1 MVNNKLINFFVI
13 FLFIGLWSSIGSD
26 PYNFLFIF
34 ESQNNLYLNI
44 SKMNLKEII
53 NFFRAFFPLFCLLI
67 GLFILI
73 KYKLFNKQKKFIY
86 ILLVIQIIQIVTTFF
101 SKDSIMSNFENS
113 IDHVGRY
120 HWIISS
126 IASILLFMIA
136 NKLKNFDKK
145 NFFYIS
151 IFFLALMVCWFSVK
165 NISDFYSMNI
175 RTSLYNLNVLRESA
189 FFLGHQMPRV
199 TGLSRSII
207 FLYVIIFFINLNSKN
222 KFKFLNYVLLII
234 LGSFIFLFQSK
245 FAVISFIIIN
255 FIFFFNFTNK
265 VKGTKIILI
274 LLIAQILLFYT
285 ISNSRIIFNK
295 IDTDFFVFDSKDNLN
310 KDPNKVRHFRKIE
323 DPQKKGT
330 PQHFEHIVF
339 SGRIE
344 LWKKSTDYI
353 KARPILG
360 YGSMSDRAI
369 INQKRLINN
378 DLINPISNAFLYALM
393 SGGIFSLILF
403 FYFWLNIREKIFNIF
418 KIQDMSN
425 NEKKIGTIII
435 FLIGLRCLV
444 ENSIM
449 LFGVDYL
456 LLLNS
461 LYLTEKK

>member
-1 MVNNKLINFFVI
+1 MINSNNFNYLIL
-13 FLFIGLWSSIGSD
+13 FLYIGLWSSIGSD

-34 ESQNNLYLNI
+34 ENPNNLISII
-44 SKMNLKEII
+44 SKISLKEII
-53 NFFRAFFPLFCLLI
+53 NFFRAFFPLFCLLLC
-67 GLFILI
+67 LFII
-73 KYKLFNKQKKFIY
+73 FKYKLFTKQKKFIY

-101 SKDSIMSNFENS
+101 SKDSIMSNFEDP

-120 HWIISS
+120 HWTISS

-136 NKLKNFDKK
+136 SKLKNFDKK
-145 NFFYIS
+145 KIFYIS

-310 KDPNKVRHFRKIE
+310 KDQNKVRHFRKFA
-323 DPQKKGT
+323 DLQKKGM
-330 PQHFEHIVF
+330 QHFEHIVF

-369 INQKRLINN
+369 INQKKLKNN

-403 FYFWLNIREKIFNIF
+403 FYFWFNIREKIFNIF

>member
-165 NISDFYSMNI
+165 NISDFYSMDI
-175 RTSLYNLNVLRESA
+175 RTSLYNIKVLRESA
-189 FFLGHQMPRV
+189 FFLDHQMPRV

-207 FLYVIIFFINLNSKN
+207 FLYVIIFFINQNSKN
-222 KFKFLNYVLLII
+222 KFKSLNNVLLII
-234 LGSFIFLFQSK
+234 LGSFVFLFQSK

-255 FIFFFNFTNK
+255 FFFFSNFTNK
-265 VKGTKIILI
+265 VKGAKIILI

-295 IDTDFFVFDSKDNLN
+295 IDAGFFVFDDKENLN
-310 KDPNKVRHFRKIE
+310 KEQNKIKHFRKFMS
-323 DPQKKGT
+323 QKKGI
-330 PQHFEHIVF
+330 QRVEQVVF

-344 LWKKSTDYI
+344 LWKKSIDYI

-369 INQKRLINN
+369 INQKRLKNN
-378 DLINPISNAFLYALM
+378 DLINPVSNAFIYALM

-418 KIQDMSN
+418 TIQNISN
-425 NEKKIGTIII
+425 NEEKIGTIII
-435 FLIGLRCLV
+435 LLIGLRCLI